1 MKKLV
6 ALLLPLFVI
15 CCGCARTA
23 SGNVAELTACSWT
36 ASPEG
41 GAAAKLVFADGNAAL
56 TVTNGGE
63 SEVIAGRY
71 IADDRNLVIFD
82 SGTKRNYSFS
92 YVPRGDTLEL
102 SYAGEQIEMKA
113 AE

>member
-1 MKKLV
+1 MT
-6 ALLLPLFVI
+6 
-15 CCGCARTA
+15 RQYA
-23 SGNVAELTACSWT
+23 SRRLA
-36 ASPEG
+36 P
-41 GAAAKLVFADGNAAL
+41 
-56 TVTNGGE
+56 
-63 SEVIAGRY
+63 IARY